1 MSLYGSPGLDRPGA
15 PRRSIRFTFTTT
27 VAAPVVCLILLWGL
41 VVSAVLAGLL
51 TDHGL
56 SARYHRVLEELTGIV
71 GASLV
76 VVLVSALLMGLFA
89 RRISR
94 EVSALEATAKY
105 LSDDQ
110 LTQLVRQLRQGE
122 RAALPGEGPLRPLM
136 RIAEISRAAQA
147 IASLQHTAVMAT
159 VGEARLRGGIGDV
172 FVSLARRNQS
182 LLQKQLRLIDE
193 LEQKAAN
200 PAALADLFPLDHLTT
215 RMRRQAESLII
226 LAGAAPGRSWSE
238 PVLVVNVIRGAV
250 AEIED
255 YQRVVVRA
263 ASEDAVAGSA
273 AADMIHLLA
282 ELIEN
287 AAVFSPPRTQVEVR
301 TERVVNG
308 VVIEID
314 DRGLGIKPTQLGVIN
329 QQLAHPPD
337 FDLANADQLG
347 LFVVG
352 KLAARH
358 RARVTLKPSP
368 YGGTTAVVLLPAGI
382 VVPAPSNGQRRRA
395 EGTSA
400 LPIRRRGT
408 SALPAPP
415 APGGVPSAP
424 PAPGGVPSAPP
435 PPGWVPPP
443 PGGVPPAPGRVPAE
457 ELPAAVPE
465 TPPAAPGTYRGLPRR
480 VRQASLSPHLKNA
493 APSAGNAAAGP
504 AGPAAMSGNTAHA
517 GAAARAQA
525 APMPEPGTSPASA
538 PPAQAGPAQGGP
550 AQAGQAGPAQAGPA
564 QGGPASAR
572 APDSVRDPAEA
583 RALVAAMQNGWRRG
597 RAADYPTTQR
607 PAATPTAQP
616 GNTAPEGQPGT
627 GTPGP
632 LPGPGPAAP
641 HGTTVPSPAQ
651 QDSDGPGSEVE
662 P

>member
-1 MSLYGSPGLDRPGA
+1 MSLYGSPGLDRPGTG
-15 PRRSIRFTFTTT
+15 RRSIRFTFTAT

-41 VVSAVLAGLL
+41 VVSALLAGLL
-51 TDHGL
+51 TNHGF
-56 SARYHRVLEELTGIV
+56 SARYHRILDELTGIV

-76 VVLVSALLMGLFA
+76 VVLVSAVLMGLFA
-89 RRISR
+89 RRVSR

-147 IASLQHTAVMAT
+147 IARLQHTAVTAT

-226 LAGAAPGRSWSE
+226 LAGAAPGRTWSA
-238 PVLVVNVIRGAV
+238 PVPVVDVIRGAI

-263 ASEDAVAGSA
+263 ASEDAVVGSA

-287 AAVFSPPRTQVEVR
+287 AAVFSPPRNQVEVR
-301 TERVVNG
+301 AERVVNG
-308 VVIEID
+308 VAIEVD

-358 RARVTLKPSP
+358 QVRVTLKPSP
-368 YGGTTAVVLLPAGI
+368 YGGTTAVVLLPTGI
-382 VVPAPSNGQRRRA
+382 VMPAPSNGQRRGQGGA
-395 EGTSA
+395 PA
-400 LPIRRRGT
+400 LPVRRRGT

-415 APGGVPSAP
+415 VPSAAVPPSAASAPAPSAPGGEPAAP
-424 PAPGGVPSAPP
+424 
-435 PPGWVPPP
+435 
-443 PGGVPPAPGRVPAE
+443 
-457 ELPAAVPE
+457 LPAAAPE
-465 TPPAAPGTYRGLPRR
+465 PPPSAAPGTYRGLPRR
-480 VRQASLSPHLKNA
+480 VRQASLSPHLRDASPEAENA
-493 APSAGNAAAGP
+493 APRAATP
-504 AGPAAMSGNTAHA
+504 A
-517 GAAARAQA
+517 
-525 APMPEPGTSPASA
+525 ASA
-538 PPAQAGPAQGGP
+538 PPAPPA
-550 AQAGQAGPAQAGPA
+550 
-564 QGGPASAR
+564 PASANG
-572 APDSVRDPAEA
+572 PDLTRDPAAA

-597 RAADYPTTQR
+597 RETDYATTQ
-607 PAATPTAQP
+607 PSTATPPTQP
-616 GNTAPEGQPGT
+616 GNVVTAGQPGT
-627 GTPGP
+627 GTPEAP
-632 LPGPGPAAP
+632 PSPGPGAP
-641 HGTTVPSPAQ
+641 YRTTVPPPAQ
-651 QDSDGPGSEVE
+651 QDSDRPGSEVE